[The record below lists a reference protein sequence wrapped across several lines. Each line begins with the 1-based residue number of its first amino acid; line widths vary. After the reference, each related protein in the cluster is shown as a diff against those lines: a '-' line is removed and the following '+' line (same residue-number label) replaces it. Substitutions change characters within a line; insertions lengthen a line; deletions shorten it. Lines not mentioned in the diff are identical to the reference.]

1 MLFKDVAET
10 LERIS
15 LEQSINKKVEII
27 GDLLRRAAP
36 EEIDVVSRFVIGKPF
51 PEWSGKELNVGWR
64 TVLKAA
70 VNVTGVDSG
79 EIVKLF
85 KRYGDT
91 GSVVE
96 AILEKR
102 KPTLLSPVK
111 PLTVL
116 EVHEILEKIAGISGE
131 GSFQGRVK
139 LVEHMLVRASPIE
152 AKYIC
157 RLLLGELRC
166 GFNEGLL
173 EHAIAR
179 AFDIDVKK
187 IRKANML
194 LSDIGYVA
202 KLSKLKPPKIE
213 DVKIEFFRP
222 VRFMLAEQAE
232 SIAEAWRYHSG
243 RVAVEC
249 KYDGARVQVHK
260 LGDKVKIFSRRME
273 DITDSLPEV
282 VREIV
287 DIEGEFIVD
296 GEIVCWKNGPM
307 PFQYL
312 VRRLRRKTLSDELLE
327 TYPVKLFAFD
337 ILKVGGRD
345 LIDEPYISRVK
356 VLEKV
361 LKGAWNVIEIAER
374 KFPSSEEECTEIF
387 ENCTKRGF
395 EGVMIKAIDS
405 PYVPGRRERLWF
417 KYKGEIGRHIHEFT
431 LVIIA
436 AEYGHGKRAG
446 LLSDYVFAAWD
457 RNREKLIP
465 VGKAYTGLK
474 DREIAYMTKR
484 LKEIALYE
492 SGNRIYVK
500 PKIVVDVAASEI
512 QISPKYPLGY
522 ALRFP
527 RIVRIRPD
535 LSLEDVDTVEKI
547 EKAFLRDVKFKSV
560 S

>member
-1 MLFKDVAET
+1 MLFKDIAET

-15 LEQSINKKVEII
+15 IEQSINRKIEIAR
-27 GDLLRRAAP
+27 DLLRKATP
-36 EEIDVVSRFVIGKPF
+36 EEIEIISRFLVGKPF

-64 TVLKAA
+64 TILKAT
-70 VNVTGVDSG
+70 VNVTGVDSSDV
-79 EIVKLF
+79 VKLF

-96 AILEKR
+96 AVLEKR
-102 KPTLLSPVK
+102 KPTLLLPTN
-111 PLTVL
+111 PLTIL
-116 EVHEILEKIAGISGE
+116 EVYEVLEKIAGVSGE
-131 GSFQGRVK
+131 RSFQGRVK
-139 LVEHMLVRASPIE
+139 LIEYMLVRATPTE

-179 AFDIDVKK
+179 AFDIDVKRV
-187 IRKANML
+187 RKANML
-194 LSDIGYVA
+194 LSDVGYVA
-202 KLSKLKPPKIE
+202 KLSKLDPSRIE

-222 VRFMLAEQAE
+222 VKFMLAEQAE

-260 LGDKVKIFSRRME
+260 LENKVKIFSRRME

-282 VREIV
+282 AEEIAN
-287 DIEGEFIVD
+287 IRGNFIID
-296 GEIVCWKNGPM
+296 GEVVCWKNGPM

-312 VRRLRRKTLSDELLE
+312 VRRLRRKTLNNELLE
-327 TYPVKLFAFD
+327 MYPVKLFVFD
-337 ILKVGGRD
+337 ILKVGERD

-356 VLEKV
+356 VLERV
-361 LKGAWNVIEIAER
+361 LKRKWGTIEIAER
-374 KFPSSEEECTEIF
+374 EFPSSEEECTEIF
-387 ENCTKRGF
+387 ENCTKKGF

-405 PYVPGRRERLWF
+405 PYVPGRRERLWL
-417 KYKGEIGRHIHEFT
+417 KYKGEIGKHIHEFT

-474 DREIAYMTKR
+474 DREIAYMTKK

-492 SGNRIYVK
+492 RGNRVYVK
-500 PKIVVDVAASEI
+500 PEIVVDVAVSEV

-547 EKAFLRDVKFKSV
+547 ERAFLKDIRSKKVA
-560 S
+560 